1 MSRNLD
7 IASQKFMEKSSK
19 KVILY
24 TDGGSRGNPGPAA
37 VGVVVCN
44 AKGEAVKKYSETIGE
59 ATNNE
64 AEYRAVIFGL
74 KKIKQIFGREKSAAL
89 NVEIRS
95 DSELLVKQNL
105 GQYKIMEEKLRPLFV
120 EIWNLRQDFN
130 KVDFK
135 IIGREKNREADRLV
149 NEALDQ
155 KRGADLG
162 I

>member
-1 MSRNLD
+1 MK
-7 IASQKFMEKSSK
+7 IIIF
-19 KVILY
+19 

-37 VGVVVCN
+37 VGAVIKSS
-44 AKGEAVKKYSETIGE
+44 KGEIIKKYGQAIGV

-74 KKIKQIFGREKSAAL
+74 KKIKQIFGRKKSAAL
-89 NVEIRS
+89 NVEICS

-105 GQYKIMEEKLRPLFV
+105 GQYKIMEEKLQPLFV
-120 EIWNLRQDFN
+120 EIWNLKQDF
-130 KVDFK
+130 KTIDFNL
-135 IIGREKNREADRLV
+135 ISREENREADKLV

-155 KRGADLG
+155 KQEADLG

>member
-1 MSRNLD
+1 MRE
-7 IASQKFMEKSSK
+7 IEQKI
-19 KVILY
+19 ILQ

-37 VGVVVCN
+37 IGVVI
-44 AKGEAVKKYSETIGE
+44 KSPKSGILKKYGQVIGN

-74 KKIKQIFGREKSAAL
+74 KKIKQIFGREKSAEL
-89 NVEIRS
+89 GVEIRS

-105 GQYKIMEEKLRPLFV
+105 GEYKIIEKKLQPLFV
-120 EIWNLRQDFN
+120 EIWNLKQDF
-130 KVDFK
+130 KEVDFK
-135 IIGREKNREADRLV
+135 IISREENCEADKLV

-155 KRGADLG
+155 RKPADLG